1 MNYKDIA
8 ELLDGREYGREMTKM
23 EEQLAKDCNVVVV
36 FGASDDLIEMRG
48 MIDDEAGCYDG
59 GELAFTKHGF
69 HWKENGDGTGHWV
82 GENKITA
89 KWCSKVDEAGK
100 MISWTYET
108 DIPHAEFQ
116 INECDEPYCRGI
128 VFSFDEVK

>member
-1 MNYKDIA
+1 MGPKDIA
-8 ELLDGREYGREMTKM
+8 ELLDGREYRREMTKM

-48 MIDDEAGCYDG
+48 MIDDEADCFDG

-82 GENKITA
+82 GQNKITA
-89 KWCSKVDEAGK
+89 KWCQDKNDKDEI
-100 MISWTYET
+100 ISWTYDT
-108 DIPHAEFQ
+108 DIPHAEFM
-116 INECDEPYCRGI
+116 IYEYDEPYCRGI
-128 VFSFDEVK
+128 VFNFDDVK